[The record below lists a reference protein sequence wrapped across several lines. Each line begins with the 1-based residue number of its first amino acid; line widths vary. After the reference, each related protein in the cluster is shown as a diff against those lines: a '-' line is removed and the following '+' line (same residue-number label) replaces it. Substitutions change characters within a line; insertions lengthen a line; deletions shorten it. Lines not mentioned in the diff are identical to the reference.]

1 MKRAVLKA
9 QQEVTND
16 WIGNDIADKI
26 TWIETVKSWDS
37 KSALLKGLM
46 FNAIRIIT
54 TKKSL
59 EIPKEKY
66 IPQLKNQII
75 SRLVSVKY
83 VI

>member
-1 MKRAVLKA
+1 
-9 QQEVTND
+9 
-16 WIGNDIADKI
+16 
-26 TWIETVKSWDS
+26 
-37 KSALLKGLM
+37 M